1 MKMHFVLEAVD
12 QVAVVHLAAQ
22 RLAGWLWLLAGWL
35 GRGAGVQGCSGA
47 GERAGLDVP
56 NREIAELA
64 SERPNVGFAQVP
76 WHGWPAPILNQH
88 SQRELSRWQGRQFVK
103 PNSLSQFVASSFA
116 VLCSISNIAAA
127 ARLEVRQT
135 VHRKDACSATCFL
148 EPMAIL
154 NNAYSGETV

>member
-1 MKMHFVLEAVD
+1 MKMLLVLEAGD
-12 QVAVVHLAAQ
+12 QVVVVHLAAR

-56 NREIAELA
+56 NHHVAERA

-103 PNSLSQFVASSFA
+103 RNSLCQRHLQGKLPKAGMLQVGWLAGW
-116 VLCSISNIAAA
+116 LTG
-127 ARLEVRQT
+127 RL
-135 VHRKDACSATCFL
+135 A
-148 EPMAIL
+148 
-154 NNAYSGETV
+154 G